1 MFVIDGSQALRQAID
16 AVFGANNPVQRC
28 RNHQVEKV
36 RGHLPEDLKDQVK
49 AVMKAACGRQR
60 PAACGRQ
67 RPAAYRLD
75 AEQGMAR
82 LRHQAR
88 WLEGEYPSA
97 AASLREGLA
106 ETFTLN
112 RLGLPPTLRRC
123 LATTNLIESPSGA
136 ESVRL
141 SCGRR
146 RPHAEALRTRS
157 PHSGVRLRPR
167 RVTNW
172 KHGNMVLRWAAAPHL
187 ETEQRFRKILG
198 YRDLWI
204 LPAALHERSE
214 GQEQVMA
221 A

>member
-1 MFVIDGSQALRQAID
+1 
-16 AVFGANNPVQRC
+16 
-28 RNHQVEKV
+28 
-36 RGHLPEDLKDQVK
+36 
-49 AVMKAACGRQR
+49 MK
-60 PAACGRQ
+60 AACGRQ

-106 ETFTLN
+106 ETFTIN
-112 RLGLPPTLRRC
+112 RLGLPPTLRRG
-123 LATTNLIESPSGA
+123 LATTNLIESPSG
-136 ESVRL
+136 
-141 SCGRR
+141 
-146 RPHAEALRTRS
+146 AEALRTRS
-157 PHSGVRLRPR
+157 PHSGVRLRTR

-172 KHGNMVLRWAAAPHL
+172 KQGNMVLRWAAAAYL
-187 ETEQRFRKILG
+187 ETEQRFRKIIG

-204 LPAALHERSE
+204 LQAALDERSE

>member
-1 MFVIDGSQALRQAID
+1 
-16 AVFGANNPVQRC
+16 
-28 RNHQVEKV
+28 
-36 RGHLPEDLKDQVK
+36 
-49 AVMKAACGRQR
+49 MK
-60 PAACGRQ
+60 
-67 RPAAYRLD
+67 AAYRLD
-75 AEQGMAR
+75 AEQGRAR

-123 LATTNLIESPSGA
+123 LATTNLIESP
-136 ESVRL
+136 
-141 SCGRR
+141 
-146 RPHAEALRTRS
+146 
-157 PHSGVRLRPR
+157 HSGVRLRTR

-172 KHGNMVLRWAAAPHL
+172 KQGNMVLRWAAAAYL

-204 LPAALHERSE
+204 LQAALDERSE